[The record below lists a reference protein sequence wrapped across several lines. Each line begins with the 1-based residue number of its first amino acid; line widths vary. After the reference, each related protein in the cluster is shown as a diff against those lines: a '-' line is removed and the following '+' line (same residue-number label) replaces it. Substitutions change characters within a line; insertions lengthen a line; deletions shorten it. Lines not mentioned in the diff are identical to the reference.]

1 MDRRWWGLVLV
12 TIVIVTAV
20 LLPAWGGRR
29 ISGSAQPAPIPG
41 SPVVGDCLDA
51 LPMRRSA
58 LDYLPPV
65 LAGVTGPCDEA
76 NHGEVV
82 SVVADVDVFP
92 RTTENG
98 MSRPESLACDP
109 LVRDYLGW
117 PLTET
122 AAAAVDESTPAIQ
135 WRALNT
141 VSSGLI
147 GPDIRQY
154 LAGQRWLA
162 CVAYPEFAP
171 FPRSL
176 RGSAR
181 GGPSAN
187 TFAACLPTSVGS
199 IGSWMSC
206 VQPHRTEFFGWATQP
221 PRDADL
227 EASCADWVR
236 QLTGMTDP
244 TRGGEL
250 AVDIL
255 HPTGSKSDGEV
266 TTSAGTDRRVLCS
279 LSVAGP
285 RRLVG
290 TLIGSGDQP
299 LPWE

>member
-1 MDRRWWGLVLV
+1 MDRRAWGLVLV
-12 TIVIVTAV
+12 TIVIITAV
-20 LLPAWGGRR
+20 LAPAWGGRR
-29 ISGSAQPAPIPG
+29 ISGSAQPSPAPG
-41 SPVVGDCLDA
+41 SPMVGECLDE

-117 PLTET
+117 PLTGTAAGAVGEET
-122 AAAAVDESTPAIQ
+122 ATLR

-162 CVAYPEFAP
+162 CVAYPGSGPFAQ
-171 FPRSL
+171 SL
-176 RGSAR
+176 RGSVR
-181 GGPSAN
+181 GGISASAY
-187 TFAACLPTSVGS
+187 AACLPASAGT
-199 IGSWMSC
+199 IGSWVSC
-206 VQPHRTEFFGWATQP
+206 AQPHRTELFGWATEP
-221 PRDADL
+221 SRDADL
-227 EASCADWVR
+227 EASCANWVR

-255 HPTGSKSDGEV
+255 YPNGSKGDGAV
-266 TTSAGTDRRVLCS
+266 RRRPGPIVACSVRCRFPDHDGWSAR
-279 LSVAGP
+279 
-285 RRLVG
+285 
-290 TLIGSGDQP
+290 
-299 LPWE
+299 